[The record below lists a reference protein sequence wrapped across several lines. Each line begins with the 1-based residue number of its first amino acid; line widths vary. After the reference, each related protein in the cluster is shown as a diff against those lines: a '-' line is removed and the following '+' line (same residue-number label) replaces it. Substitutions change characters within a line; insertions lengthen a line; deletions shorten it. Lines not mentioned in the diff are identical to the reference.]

1 MYYKRQAYELTES
14 DKVLI
19 NALAELLFGRKDV
32 KIDLPF
38 IISDLSCSSPEQLK
52 GHNVTEGSHFDTE
65 TLGYYSPDIFT
76 ISLLEEPIS
85 DAARLLNA
93 DKDILRSIVLIHE
106 IGHYIT
112 QCPSDVLRPEWGETV
127 KESEGFW
134 KGHEFMLEG
143 ERRHNHVASASIMT
157 ESSIKVLETLAQLL
171 TFFVVRD
178 IPEYNEVFK
187 KMTALQSEDYTEFR
201 SYQSIDPWYLFRT
214 MSLVR
219 SIDYTNQTMQL
230 AKQSFAEDRHL
241 KWLLD

>member
-1 MYYKRQAYELTES
+1 MYYKRQTYELTES

-65 TLGYYSPDIFT
+65 ALGYYSPAIFT
-76 ISLLEEPIS
+76 ISL
-85 DAARLLNA
+85 
-93 DKDILRSIVLIHE
+93 
-106 IGHYIT
+106 
-112 QCPSDVLRPEWGETV
+112 
-127 KESEGFW
+127 
-134 KGHEFMLEG
+134 LEG

-157 ESSIKVLETLAQLL
+157 GSSRKVLETLAQLL